1 MSLFRMKRINEL
13 VKCELS
19 GLIRQHL
26 PVEKY
31 GLISVTEVDVAKDL
45 KTANVYISS
54 VGLPQEE
61 KDVIH
66 ALNQIR
72 GRLQHEL
79 SRRVVVKYTPHLV
92 FKQDHGL
99 ERGQHLVELL
109 DSLEQGQ
116 KA

>member
-19 GLIRQHL
+19 GLIRKHL
-26 PVEKY
+26 PVEKH
-31 GLISVTEVDVAKDL
+31 GLITVTEVDVAKDL

-54 VGLPQEE
+54 VGLTTGGE
-61 KDVIH
+61 DVIH
-66 ALNQIR
+66 CLNQIR

-79 SRRVVVKYTPHLV
+79 ARKVVMKYTPHIL
-92 FKQDHGL
+92 FRHDHGL

-109 DSLEQGQ
+109 DSLDEGQ
-116 KA
+116 KT